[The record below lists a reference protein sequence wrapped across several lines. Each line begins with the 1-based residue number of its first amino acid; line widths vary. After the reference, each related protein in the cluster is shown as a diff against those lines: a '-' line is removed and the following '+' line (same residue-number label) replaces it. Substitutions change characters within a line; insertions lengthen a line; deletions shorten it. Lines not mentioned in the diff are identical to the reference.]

1 MKVVNKE
8 KDKLKKKKIA
18 DNVWDR
24 NESMILGSRTN
35 KTKLEEL
42 EVASRILNNLQ
53 EARKNGIFGL
63 KDNREANMD
72 MIDERIDKLIE
83 FIADENNDIE

>member
-1 MKVVNKE
+1 MVSKKTNVVKQNYRSNKE
-8 KDKLKKKKIA
+8 KLK
-18 DNVWDR
+18 
-24 NESMILGSRTN
+24 
-35 KTKLEEL
+35 EL
-42 EVASRILNNLQ
+42 EIASRILNNLQ

-83 FIADENNDIE
+83 FIASEDNDIELSNKEKLNNNG